1 MRHDLAAFRAH
12 ALPSRILRDSGGS
25 TDPLPALSLTTL
37 AAAPTSL
44 TLTLTLTLTFA
55 LSLPATALSA
65 FLPSLRSATLFHND
79 NLRLKGDSPCR
90 VYSSR
95 YSGLLD
101 CIV

>member
-1 MRHDLAAFRAH
+1 MRHDLAALRAH
-12 ALPSRILRDSGGS
+12 ALPNHILCGSGGS
-25 TDPLPALSLTTL
+25 TDPLPALSLPTL

-44 TLTLTLTLTFA
+44 ALALALAFA
-55 LSLPATALSA
+55 LSLPAAALSA
-65 FLPSLRSATLFHND
+65 LLPSLGSATLFHND

-90 VYSSR
+90 VGSSR